1 MPCLCCSASV
11 PSSRSFLETSSVF
24 QVFNFNS
31 IFNAYLFF
39 SVCSFSSL
47 LFPISKEMGTAY
59 AQVGH
64 STSPLH
70 LRSALTKCS
79 HHLFLLHIS
88 LIDPLLT
95 ELSPKTTDDGLPTDC
110 VGLCTACLWLFRTD
124 LDPASTA
131 PRLPRLAPVHTQ
143 YRFLLAT
150 PAHTC
155 PHTFELSFSPS
166 FCSLFC
172 TCQSLPALH
181 SGNSIGSGSIS
192 IFNFQFEACVR
203 LHT

>member
-1 MPCLCCSASV
+1 M
-11 PSSRSFLETSSVF
+11 E
-24 QVFNFNS
+24 
-31 IFNAYLFF
+31 
-39 SVCSFSSL
+39 
-47 LFPISKEMGTAY
+47 TAY

-64 STSPLH
+64 FNTPVH

-79 HHLFLLHIS
+79 HHLFLLHIF

-131 PRLPRLAPVHTQ
+131 PRLPRLSPVHTQ
-143 YRFLLAT
+143 YRFLPRHLCT
-150 PAHTC
+150 YLFTHICT
-155 PHTFELSFSPS
+155 SFSSS

-172 TCQSLPALH
+172 TCHRSRLCTQVIPSVPARFQF
-181 SGNSIGSGSIS
+181 S
-192 IFNFQFEACVR
+192 IFNLKRVCVCTLSVWR
-203 LHT
+203 ERGREGTLDGSVLGCAALCLCRNFKFGTPTPHVMPR

>member
-39 SVCSFSSL
+39 SVCSSL
-47 LFPISKEMGTAY
+47 CFPFQKKWGTAY
-59 AQVGH
+59 AQAGH
-64 STSPLH
+64 STSPVH
-70 LRSALTKCS
+70 LGSALTKCS

-143 YRFLLAT
+143 YRFLPRHLCT
-150 PAHTC
+150 YLFTHICT
-155 PHTFELSFSPS
+155 SFSSS

-172 TCQSLPALH
+172 TCHRSRLCTQIIM
-181 SGNSIGSGSIS
+181 SIPIH
-192 IFNFQFEACVR
+192 FQ
-203 LHT
+203 

>member
-1 MPCLCCSASV
+1 M
-11 PSSRSFLETSSVF
+11 SSLSLRIFSLLESFVRSTTFVRRRSSFPVH
-24 QVFNFNS
+24 S
-31 IFNAYLFF
+31 LH
-39 SVCSFSSL
+39 SFHSYSLHSL
-47 LFPISKEMGTAY
+47 LFVLFELQKKWGTAY
-59 AQVGH
+59 AQAGH
-64 STSPLH
+64 STSPVH
-70 LRSALTKCS
+70 LGSALTKCS

-143 YRFLLAT
+143 YRFLPRHLCT
-150 PAHTC
+150 YLFTHICT
-155 PHTFELSFSPS
+155 SFSSS

-172 TCQSLPALH
+172 TCHRSRLCTQIIM
-181 SGNSIGSGSIS
+181 SIPIH
-192 IFNFQFEACVR
+192 FQ
-203 LHT
+203 

>member
-39 SVCSFSSL
+39 SVCSFSF
-47 LFPISKEMGTAY
+47 LFPISKKMGTAY
-59 AQVGH
+59 AQAGH
-64 STSPLH
+64 PTSPIH
-70 LRSALTKCS
+70 LGSALTKCS

-131 PRLPRLAPVHTQ
+131 PRLPRLSPVHTQ
-143 YRFLLAT
+143 CHSATPPLHISVHPHLHFFLVFFLL
-150 PAHTC
+150 PVLH
-155 PHTFELSFSPS
+155 
-166 FCSLFC
+166 
-172 TCQSLPALH
+172 LPIAPGFAL
-181 SGNSIGSGSIS
+181 
-192 IFNFQFEACVR
+192 R
-203 LHT
+203 